1 MILSVYEYV
10 RAGMSSCGK
19 HALVCMGKLFFFTFY
34 GFSSREGCFL
44 VFGVFHCF
52 IY

>member
-19 HALVCMGKLFFFTFY
+19 HALVCMGKLFFLLFMV
-34 GFSSREGCFL
+34 FL
-44 VFGVFHCF
+44 AGKGVF
-52 IY
+52 